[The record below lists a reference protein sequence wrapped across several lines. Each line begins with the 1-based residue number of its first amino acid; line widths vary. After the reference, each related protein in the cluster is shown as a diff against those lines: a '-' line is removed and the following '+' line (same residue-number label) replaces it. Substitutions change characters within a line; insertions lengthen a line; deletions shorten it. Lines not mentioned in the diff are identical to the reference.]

1 MARYIKNALMLA
13 KVEATAGTDAAP
25 TGTADAVLLVGDAEF
40 SPIESST
47 VERNL
52 SMPWFG
58 ASMGLLGSV
67 YSKITFSCEAAGS
80 GTAGT
85 APEWAEILLGCATSN
100 STLATPARVEILPAS
115 TSLKTL
121 TLYFYD
127 DGLLH
132 KATGVVGNAKLSA
145 KLGEVAKWSFDM
157 LGAYVA
163 PVAVANV
170 AATLTAWKTPPVLM
184 RSNVVDITLG
194 CTYSAGALSGGTVM
208 GSTGLELDF
217 GNKSAFFSTLSRE
230 GGELS
235 ARESKV
241 SFELEL
247 SAAQEVAAITDI
259 LASTTTS
266 LGFTIGTATGNKQI
280 LFLPSIQRT
289 SYKKGNKDG
298 VRTVSFEAR
307 CLPVSGN
314 DEWRIA
320 CL

>member
-1 MARYIKNALMLA
+1 M
-13 KVEATAGTDAAP
+13 
-25 TGTADAVLLVGDAEF
+25 
-40 SPIESST
+40 
-47 VERNL
+47 
-52 SMPWFG
+52 
-58 ASMGLLGSV
+58 
-67 YSKITFSCEAAGS
+67 
-80 GTAGT
+80 
-85 APEWAEILLGCATSN
+85 
-100 STLATPARVEILPAS
+100 
-115 TSLKTL
+115 

-132 KATGVVGNAKLSA
+132 RAVGVVGNAKLSA

-266 LGFTIGTATGNKQI
+266 LGFTIGAATGNKQI